1 MSTSKITFK
10 NKEGIDLKGSIELPE
25 NRTPHNFVLFA
36 HCFTCNKNFLA
47 VKNISEALTA
57 KGFGV
62 LRFDFT
68 GLGESEGEF
77 ADSNFSGN
85 VEDLVSASSYLEDNY
100 KAPSLLIGHSLGG
113 AAVLFASTLLDSVTA
128 VATIGAPSHIGH
140 VKNLLKNNVDDIQ
153 KNGIAEVNIGGRNF
167 NIKKQFLD
175 DLENND
181 LPDIISKLDK
191 SLLILHSPQDT
202 IVGVHN
208 AEEIYLAA
216 RHPKSF
222 ISLDGADHLLSNKID
237 SNYVGD
243 VIGTWAN
250 RYLDIPVETE
260 LKSNLNVV
268 AHLGPEGF
276 TTQIKAGRHNLI
288 ADEPEHLGGNNF
300 GPNPY
305 EYVSAGLA
313 ACTSMTIQMYAKR
326 KGWVVDFVETQVIYG
341 REHAIDCEKC
351 EEEGT
356 KIDTFKR
363 ELIIKGDLDEKQRKR
378 LLEIANKCPV
388 HKTLHS
394 ETQIITSLVDQK

>member
-140 VKNLLKNNVDDIQ
+140 VKNLLKNDVDDIQ
-153 KNGIAEVNIGGRNF
+153 KNGIAVVNIGGRNF

>member
-10 NKEGIDLKGSIELPE
+10 NKEGLDLKGSLELPD
-25 NRTPHNFVLFA
+25 NRTPHNFILFA

-47 VKNISEALTA
+47 VKNISRALTV

-68 GLGESEGEF
+68 GLGESEGDF

-85 VEDLVSASSYLEDNY
+85 VEDLVSASSYLEENY

-113 AAVLFASTLLDSVTA
+113 AAVLFASTLLDSVFA
-128 VATIGAPSHIGH
+128 VATIGSPSHIGH
-140 VKNLLKNNVDDIQ
+140 VKNLLKNDIEDIN

-181 LPDIISKLDK
+181 LPDIIANLNK

-202 IVGVHN
+202 IVGINN

-222 ISLDGADHLLSNKID
+222 ISLDGADHLLTNKID

-250 RYLDIPVETE
+250 RYIEIPAENE
-260 LKSNLNVV
+260 LKADLDVI

-288 ADEPEHLGGNNF
+288 ADEPERLGGNNF

-326 KGWVVDFVETQVIYG
+326 KGWKVDSVDTQVNYG
-341 REHAIDCEKC
+341 REHAVDCEKC
-351 EEEGT
+351 EETGT
-356 KIDTFKR
+356 KIDTFIR
-363 ELIIKGDLDEKQRKR
+363 ELIIKGDLDDKQRKR

-394 ETQIITSLVDQK
+394 ETQIITSLKDNI

>member
-153 KNGIAEVNIGGRNF
+153 KNGIAVVNIGGRNF

>member
-57 KGFGV
+57 KGFGI

-68 GLGESEGEF
+68 GLGESDGEF

-100 KAPSLLIGHSLGG
+100 RAPSLLIGHSLGG

-140 VKNLLKNNVDDIQ
+140 VKNLLKNDVDDIQ

-181 LPDIISKLDK
+181 LPDIISKLEK

-202 IVGVHN
+202 IVGINN

>member
-10 NKEGIDLKGSIELPE
+10 NKEGLDLKGSIELPE
-25 NRTPHNFVLFA
+25 NRIAHNFVLFA

-47 VKNISEALTA
+47 VKNISRALTA

-77 ADSNFSGN
+77 SDSNFSGN
-85 VEDLVSASSYLEDNY
+85 VEDLVCAAGYLEENF

-140 VKNLLKNNVDDIQ
+140 VKNLLKNDVADIN

-181 LPDIISKLDK
+181 LPDIISNLEK

-202 IVGVHN
+202 IVGINN
-208 AEEIYLAA
+208 AEEIYVAA

-222 ISLDGADHLLSNKID
+222 ISLDGADHLLTNKID

-250 RYLDIPVETE
+250 RYLEIPDEAE
-260 LKSNLNVV
+260 LKTKLDVI
-268 AHLGPEGF
+268 AYLGPEGF
-276 TTQIKAGRHNLI
+276 TTQIKAGRHNFI
-288 ADEPEHLGGNNF
+288 ADEPENVGGNDF

-326 KGWVVDFVETQVIYG
+326 KGWVVDSVETHVNYG
-341 REHAIDCEKC
+341 KEHALDCEKC
-351 EEEGT
+351 EELGS

-363 ELIIKGDLDEKQRKR
+363 ELIIEGDLDEKQRKR
-378 LLEIANKCPV
+378 LLEIAKKCPV

-394 ETQIITSLVDQK
+394 ESQIITTLVDKK

>member
-10 NKEGIDLKGSIELPE
+10 NKEGLDLKGSLELPD

-47 VKNISEALTA
+47 VKNISRALTA

-68 GLGESEGEF
+68 GLGESEGDF

-85 VEDLVSASSYLEDNY
+85 VEDLVCASGYLETNY

-113 AAVLFASTLLDSVTA
+113 AAVLFASTLLDSITA

-140 VKNLLKNNVDDIQ
+140 VKNLLKNDVEDIN

-181 LPDIISKLDK
+181 LPDIISNLNK
-191 SLLILHSPQDT
+191 SLLILHSPQDS
-202 IVGVHN
+202 IVGIKN
-208 AEEIYLAA
+208 AEEIYVAA

-222 ISLDGADHLLSNKID
+222 ISLDGADHLLSNRVD
-237 SNYVGD
+237 SNYAGE

-250 RYLDIPVETE
+250 RYIDIPIETE
-260 LKSNLNVV
+260 LKTDLDVI

-276 TTQIKAGRHNLI
+276 TTQIKAGRHNFI
-288 ADEPEHLGGNNF
+288 ADEPEKVGGNDF

-313 ACTSMTIQMYAKR
+313 ACTSMTLQMYAKR
-326 KGWVVDFVETQVIYG
+326 KGWVIDSVDTQVNYG
-341 REHAIDCEKC
+341 KEHALDCEKC
-351 EEEGT
+351 EEGGT

-363 ELIIKGDLDEKQRKR
+363 ELIIKGDLDDKQRQR

-394 ETQIITSLVDQK
+394 ETQIITSLRDNE

>member
-10 NKEGIDLKGSIELPE
+10 NKEGHDLKGSIELPE
-25 NRTPHNFVLFA
+25 NTIPHNFVLFA

-47 VKNISEALTA
+47 VKNISQALIA

-68 GLGESEGEF
+68 GLGESEGSFE
-77 ADSNFSGN
+77 DSNFSGN
-85 VEDLVSASSYLEDNY
+85 VEDLICAASYLEDKY

-113 AAVLFASTLLDSVTA
+113 AAVLFASTMLDSVTA

-140 VKNLLKNNVDDIQ
+140 VKNLLKNDVETI
-153 KNGIAEVNIGGRNF
+153 KNKGVAEVNIGGRNF
-167 NIKKQFLD
+167 SIKKQFLD

-181 LPDIISKLDK
+181 LPDIISKLKK

-202 IVGVHN
+202 IVEIKN
-208 AEEIYLAA
+208 AEEIYVAA
-216 RHPKSF
+216 KHPKSF
-222 ISLDGADHLLSNKID
+222 ISLDGADHLLSKKID
-237 SNYVGD
+237 SSYVGE

-250 RYLDIPVETE
+250 RYLHIPEEPT
-260 LKSNLNVV
+260 LKTNLDVV
-268 AHLGPEGF
+268 AYLGPKGF
-276 TTQIKAGRHNLI
+276 TTQIKAGKHTLI
-288 ADEPEHLGGNNF
+288 ADEPEHVGGNDF

-305 EYVSAGLA
+305 EFVSAGLA

-326 KGWVVDFVETQVIYG
+326 KGWVVDFVETHVHYG
-341 REHAIDCEKC
+341 KEHALDCEKC

-363 ELIIKGDLDEKQRKR
+363 EVTLKGDLDTKQRKR
-378 LLEIANKCPV
+378 LMEIANKCPV

-394 ETQIITSLVDQK
+394 ETQIITSLIDTE

>member
-10 NKEGIDLKGSIELPE
+10 NKEGFDLKGSIELPE
-25 NRTPHNFVLFA
+25 NITPHNFVLFA

-47 VKNISEALTA
+47 VRNISKALTA

-85 VEDLVSASSYLEDNY
+85 VEDLISAAAYLEENY

-113 AAVLFASTLLDSVTA
+113 AAVLFASKLLQSVSA

-140 VKNLLKNNVDDIQ
+140 VKHLLKDDLDVIQ
-153 KNGIAEVNIGGRNF
+153 EKGASAVNIGGRNF
-167 NIKKQFLD
+167 NIKKQFLE
-175 DLENND
+175 DLENKNLQEI
-181 LPDIISKLDK
+181 LPELNK

-202 IVGVHN
+202 IVGIKN
-208 AEEIYLAA
+208 AEEIYVAA
-216 RHPKSF
+216 KHPKSF
-222 ISLDGADHLLSNKID
+222 ISLDGADHLLSNKKD
-237 SNYVGD
+237 SNYAGD
-243 VIGTWAN
+243 IIRSWAY
-250 RYLDIPVETE
+250 RYLDIPEQKE
-260 LKSNLNVV
+260 LKTNLDVI

-288 ADEPEHLGGNNF
+288 ADEPEHVGGNDF

-305 EYVSAGLA
+305 EFVSAGLA

-326 KGWVVDFVETQVIYG
+326 KGWIVDSVDTQVNYG
-341 REHAIDCEKC
+341 KEHSLDCEKC
-351 EEEGT
+351 EEDGT

-394 ETQIITSLVDQK
+394 ETQIITKLVETN

>member
-1 MSTSKITFK
+1 MSTLKITFK
-10 NKEGIDLKGSIELPE
+10 NKESFDLKGSIELPE

-47 VKNISEALTA
+47 VKNISKALTS

-85 VEDLVSASSYLEDNY
+85 VEDLISASAYLEENY

-113 AAVLFASTLLDSVTA
+113 AAVLFAAKLLRSVTA
-128 VATIGAPSHIGH
+128 VATVGAPSHIGH
-140 VKNLLKNNVDDIQ
+140 VKHLLNDDLHKIQ
-153 KNGIAEVNIGGRNF
+153 EKGASAVNIGGRNF

-175 DLENND
+175 DLENKD
-181 LPDIISKLDK
+181 LQEIIPELNK

-202 IVGVHN
+202 IVGIKN
-208 AEEIYLAA
+208 AEEIYVAA
-216 RHPKSF
+216 KHPKSF
-222 ISLDGADHLLSNKID
+222 ISLDGADHLLSNKMD
-237 SNYVGD
+237 SSYAGD
-243 VIGTWAN
+243 IIGSWAY
-250 RYLDIPVETE
+250 RYIDIPEQTE
-260 LKSNLNVV
+260 LKTNLDVV

-288 ADEPEHLGGNNF
+288 ADEPEHVGGNDF

-305 EYVSAGLA
+305 EFVSAGLA

-326 KGWVVDFVETQVIYG
+326 KGWIVDSVETQVNYG
-341 REHAIDCEKC
+341 KEHSLDCEKC

-363 ELIIKGDLDEKQRKR
+363 ELIIKGDLDEKQRNR

-394 ETQIITSLVDQK
+394 ETQIITSLVYSK

>member
-1 MSTSKITFK
+1 MSTTKIQFK
-10 NKEGIDLKGSIELPE
+10 NQEGFDLTGSIELPE
-25 NRTPHNFVLFA
+25 NRIPHNFVLFA

-47 VKNISEALTA
+47 VKNICKALNE

-68 GLGESEGEF
+68 GLGESEGDF

-85 VEDLVSASSYLEDNY
+85 VEDLISAANYLEDNY
-100 KAPSLLIGHSLGG
+100 LAPSLLIGHSLGG
-113 AAVLFASTLLDSVTA
+113 AAVLFASTMLTSVTA

-140 VKNLLKNNVDDIQ
+140 VKNLLKNDVEDINE
-153 KNGIAEVNIGGRNF
+153 NGSAEVNIGGRNF

-181 LPDIISKLDK
+181 LPDIVSNLNK
-191 SLLILHSPQDT
+191 SLLILHSPQDK
-202 IVGVHN
+202 IVGIKN

-222 ISLDGADHLLSNKID
+222 VSLDGADHLLSHKID

-250 RYLDIPVETE
+250 RYLEFPEEKE
-260 LKSNLNVV
+260 LKSNSNVV

-276 TTQIKAGRHNLI
+276 TTQIQAGRHNFI
-288 ADEPEHLGGNNF
+288 ADEPEKVGGNDF
-300 GPNPY
+300 GPNTY
-305 EYVSAGLA
+305 ELVSAGLA
-313 ACTSMTIQMYAKR
+313 ACTSMTLQMYAKR
-326 KGWVVDFVETQVIYG
+326 KGWAVESVITEVNYG
-341 REHAIDCEKC
+341 KTHALDCAKC
-351 EEEGT
+351 EETGT

-363 ELIIKGDLDEKQRKR
+363 SLIITGTLDEKQRLR

-394 ETQIITSLVDQK
+394 ETQIITTLKE